1 MEFLDNIFL
10 DNSIRSL
17 LYAFGIILLVWLFRK
32 LLSQYVALL
41 LYIPIKNHWKTVEKR
56 TFVGLIIKPLGWFLT
71 IIISVFVIDKLNF
84 PEAWQFSIY
93 GHGFEEILE
102 KTGSGLILI
111 YFLWVVLSFIDFIAL
126 ILDIKAKVTIDKR
139 DDQLILFFRDF
150 FKAIIYIL
158 GVLLVLKVVFNRD
171 ISTILTGLSIVGAA
185 LALAAKES
193 IENLIASF
201 IIFFDKPFYSG
212 DTVKVNNVTGTV
224 EHIGLRSTRIRTA
237 DRTLV
242 TVPNKQMVDS
252 VVDNWSM
259 RTFRRAE
266 VKLEFENTNST
277 ASIEQ
282 FIEAV
287 NQLLTSMQ
295 PPVTKFSAFFS
306 DYSKNGVTVSIEYFT
321 EPFSMKE
328 FNELKQRFNFS
339 IRSLVESG
347 QLKLASG
354 GSDINIFNND
364 PGEGAAKSRPII

>member
-10 DNSIRSL
+10 DNSIRNL